1 MAVLTFD
8 GLATPGHCSAPDWVA
23 VQAAG
28 QRTRPGSSQVTA
40 HRLQL
45 TSDGEMSAAGPWAGM
60 I

>member
-8 GLATPGHCSAPDWVA
+8 GLATPGHCSAAGWVA
-23 VQAAG
+23 VRAAG
-28 QRTRPGSSQVTA
+28 PRTHRLQSQ
-40 HRLQL
+40 LQL

>member
-28 QRTRPGSSQVTA
+28 QRT